1 MAIDVYLKLDEAP
14 GESTDSAHAGWI
26 ECLAVN
32 FEVIQPRSATASSA
46 GGHTAER
53 CEHKDI
59 VISKLTDLATP
70 KLLELCSM
78 GKTIPKATIEFMRAD
93 GAGVRIKYFSIEL
106 TNLLVS
112 GVAPSVAEGN
122 IMTETLSLKYATVQW
137 KYLQQDI
144 KGGSKGNSAGGWD
157 LSANKKI

>member
-14 GESTDSAHAGWI
+14 GESTDSKHANWI

-59 VISKLTDLATP
+59 VISKLTDMATP
-70 KLLELCSM
+70 KLLQLCSM

-93 GAGVRIKYFSIEL
+93 GAGVPIKYFTIAL

-112 GVAPSVAEGN
+112 GVAPSVSEGN
-122 IMTETLSLKYATVQW
+122 IMTETLSLKYATVKW
-137 KYLQQDI
+137 TYTKQDI
-144 KGGSKGNSAGGWD
+144 KGGSKGSTDGGWD
-157 LSANKKI
+157 LSANKVM

>member
-14 GESTDSAHAGWI
+14 GESTDSKHANWI

-78 GKTIPKATIEFMRAD
+78 GKTVPKATIEFMRAD
-93 GAGVRIKYFSIEL
+93 GAGVRIKYFSMEL
-106 TNLLVS
+106 TNLIVS
-112 GVAPSVAEGN
+112 GVAPSVSEGS
-122 IMTETLSLKYATVQW
+122 IMTESLSLKYATVKW
-137 KYLQQDI
+137 NYIQQDI
-144 KGGSKGNSAGGWD
+144 KGGTKGNSSGGWD
-157 LSANKKI
+157 NGGNKKI